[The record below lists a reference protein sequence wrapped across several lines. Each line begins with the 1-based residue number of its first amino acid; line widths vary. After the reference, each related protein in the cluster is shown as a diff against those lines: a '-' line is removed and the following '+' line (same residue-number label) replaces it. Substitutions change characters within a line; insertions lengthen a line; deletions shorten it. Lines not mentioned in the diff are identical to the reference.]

1 MPSPAHASSAIA
13 CSVSS
18 ASHIRESSP
27 CARCSSGISS
37 CSRRTFHSS
46 ARRPG
51 RKPCRSSTQRLHCRP
66 ASSTASDQLGKR
78 AGGHSRPLLGDKANR
93 YASDRSRRTLVTANK
108 SGGHSRNRSVKG
120 LPATA
125 CHVDSSVGSL
135 VCEFLVCKFMM
146 LPDLSCQA
154 LSLAGVVERRNPS
167 AAYG

>member
-18 ASHIRESSP
+18 ASHIRESNP

-37 CSRRTFHSS
+37 CSRKTLHSS

-51 RKPCRSSTQRLHCRP
+51 GEPCQSSTQKLHCRP

-93 YASDRSRRTLVTANK
+93 YASDRSRRTLVAANK
-108 SGGHSRNRSVKG
+108 SAGHSRNWSLSE

-125 CHVDSSVGSL
+125 CHVDASVGSL
-135 VCEFLVCKFMM
+135 VCGFLVCGFMM
-146 LPDLSCQA
+146 LPGLSCQA
-154 LSLAGVVERRNPS
+154 LSLS
-167 AAYG
+167 CCS